1 MTVYLMSEQDFEET
15 LVKDTMNRALI
26 TVNPETTCFQI
37 AKMMENGFIG
47 AVIVQENAHH
57 VGIIT
62 DRDFAIKIAA
72 NRLSYDTPA
81 KTIMS
86 SPLVTINQEKSI
98 SEAVKTMSIMNIR
111 KLAVSENNKIVGIIT
126 STDVVNQL
134 TK

>member
-1 MTVYLMSEQDFEET
+1 MSEQNFEET
-15 LVKDTMNRALI
+15 LVKDLMSRVLI

-37 AKMMENGFIG
+37 AKMMEGGLIG
-47 AVIVQENAHH
+47 AVIVQENNGY

-62 DRDFAIKIAA
+62 DRDFVIKITA

-81 KTIMS
+81 REIMS
-86 SPLVTINQEKSI
+86 SPLVTISQEKSV
-98 SEAVKTMSIMNIR
+98 SEAAKTMNIMKIR
-111 KLAVSENNKIVGIIT
+111 KLAVSENNRIVGIIT